1 MNWFQQNRWLGTFLI
16 VSGICI
22 LLAGYFLFSAK
33 SSSDVALARFNEV
46 AAERSRLE
54 RLDPFPSE
62 TNYRKMKVHLE
73 NYSAALEKVKEELK
87 THVLPAP
94 PGETGTTLAPNEFQS
109 RLRQAMLTVSEK
121 AHANRVK
128 LPDNFALGFDEFT
141 AALPNT
147 VAAPLLGQ
155 ELAQVE
161 LIMNILIDARVDAV
175 SSLARTPLPEE
186 RGVAPT
192 AGPSPAAGR
201 KPGSPPSP
209 SGAKMLE
216 RGVID
221 LTFASS
227 PSAMRKV
234 LNQIGS
240 SHQQFYITRTL
251 HVRNDKDKG
260 PAREQSPQ
268 AGATPPPAAPA
279 KPAANAALNFIV
291 GNEHLETSARI
302 ELVRFTF

>member
-33 SSSDVALARFNEV
+33 SSSDEALARFNEA

-62 TNYRKMKVHLE
+62 SNYRKMKVHLE
-73 NYSAALEKVKEELK
+73 NYSAALDKVKEELK

-94 PGETGTTLAPNEFQS
+94 PLAPNEFQS
-109 RLRQAMLTVSEK
+109 RLRQAMLTISEK
-121 AHANRVK
+121 AHANRVR

-175 SSLARTPLPEE
+175 SALVRTPLPEE
-186 RGVAPT
+186 RGGVPA
-192 AGPSPAAGR
+192 AGASPAAGR
-201 KPGSPPSP
+201 KPASPAPVGS
-209 SGAKMLE
+209 KMLE

-221 LTFASS
+221 VTFASS

-234 LNQIGS
+234 LNQVGS

-251 HVRNDKDKG
+251 HVHDDKDKG
-260 PAREQSPQ
+260 PAREQTAQ
-268 AGATPPPAAPA
+268 GGATPAPATPA
-279 KPAANAALNFIV
+279 KPTANAALNFIV

-302 ELVRFTF
+302 ELIRFTF